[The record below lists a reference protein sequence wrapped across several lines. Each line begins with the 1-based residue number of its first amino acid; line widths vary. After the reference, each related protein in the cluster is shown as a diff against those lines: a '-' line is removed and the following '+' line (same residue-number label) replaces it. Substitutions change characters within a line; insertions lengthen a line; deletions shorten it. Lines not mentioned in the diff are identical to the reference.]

1 MEKLLLIASL
11 LITSSCYQM
20 FDNAGCGT
28 PSAQDKEA
36 TKWFYKNASIAVAN
50 LSSSQSKKLFG
61 CYLEEGDKVYSYKNF
76 WNNGYILVRGDKVI
90 TYYKVQ

>member
-50 LSSSQSKKLFG
+50 LSSSQSKNYLVVIWKKEIKFIPIKISG
-61 CYLEEGDKVYSYKNF
+61 IMDIFWLEE
-76 WNNGYILVRGDKVI
+76 IRL
-90 TYYKVQ
+90 